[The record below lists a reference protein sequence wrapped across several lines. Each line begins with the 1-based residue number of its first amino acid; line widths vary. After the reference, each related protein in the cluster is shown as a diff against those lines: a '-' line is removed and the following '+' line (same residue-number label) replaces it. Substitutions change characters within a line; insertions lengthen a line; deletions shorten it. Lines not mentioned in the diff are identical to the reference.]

1 MSKFSI
7 LSVVIVSLM
16 LQTLKTYTEIPDNC
30 VCAAK
35 DKEFGEWNRAFV
47 ARTDNKTKVHT
58 LQHIILL

>member
-1 MSKFSI
+1 
-7 LSVVIVSLM
+7 M

-58 LQHIILL
+58 LQHIIL